1 MHQKANQFKGI
12 LSTVLLSLKFSVCQG
27 TKPLNFS
34 WPCFSGMCSC
44 VDFWKISFQS
54 ISKITKIQKCKKAM
68 FLTKLVPNPKLSF
81 SIPYK
86 STLPLSPTL
95 QLASVK
101 HQIPPRACPV
111 SSSSKHQLVSKLLR
125 QGEKEFSEFGPQLR
139 HFQSNVKI
147 HSNP

>member
-1 MHQKANQFKGI
+1 MQKSNVRRSIQ
-12 LSTVLLSLKFSVCQG
+12 SVCRPQG
-27 TKPLNFS
+27 TNSSAAQKTA
-34 WPCFSGMCSC
+34 MMM
-44 VDFWKISFQS
+44 ISNHDSYDDGGRQV
-54 ISKITKIQKCKKAM
+54 
-68 FLTKLVPNPKLSF
+68 FLTKLVPKLSF

-101 HQIPPRACPV
+101 HQISPSACPV